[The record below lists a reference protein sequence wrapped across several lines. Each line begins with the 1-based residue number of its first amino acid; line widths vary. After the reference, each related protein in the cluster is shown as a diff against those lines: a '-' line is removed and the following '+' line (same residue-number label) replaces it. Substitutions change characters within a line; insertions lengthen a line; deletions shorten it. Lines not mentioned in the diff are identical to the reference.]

1 MQVLAPRYDEYLTH
15 PMVSQTPQPWVRD
28 LRVEQIDGGHWGFV
42 AHPAR
47 VAEPVRA
54 FIRELLS
61 D

>member
-28 LRVEQIDGGHWGFV
+28 LRVEQIDGGHWGLV